1 MCTQKVPYCYMPI
14 NIFVIALLKNMN
26 LVCPVIA
33 AFAEISTSFIS
44 KLDTKAF
51 GLKETSRIKAFVF
64 SFISVPAKWIMTA
77 RQYVL
82 NIYTENRAYAR
93 PFKTGFG

>member
-33 AFAEISTSFIS
+33 AFAEISTSFNTKLTHTLITNRYKFFVMLINQTNS
-44 KLDTKAF
+44 KFPILGYPLLD
-51 GLKETSRIKAFVF
+51 G
-64 SFISVPAKWIMTA
+64 
-77 RQYVL
+77 RQQAPV
-82 NIYTENRAYAR
+82 
-93 PFKTGFG
+93 

>member
-33 AFAEISTSFIS
+33 AFAEISTSFNT
-44 KLDTKAF
+44 KLTHTLITNRYKFFVMLINQTLILNLELTLFIRHQNGCLTKNC
-51 GLKETSRIKAFVF
+51 
-64 SFISVPAKWIMTA
+64 
-77 RQYVL
+77 Y
-82 NIYTENRAYAR
+82 
-93 PFKTGFG
+93 

>member
-33 AFAEISTSFIS
+33 AFAEISTSFNT
-44 KLDTKAF
+44 KLTHTLITNRKFPILGYPLLD
-51 GLKETSRIKAFVF
+51 G
-64 SFISVPAKWIMTA
+64 
-77 RQYVL
+77 RQQAPV
-82 NIYTENRAYAR
+82 
-93 PFKTGFG
+93 

>member
-33 AFAEISTSFIS
+33 AFAEISTSFNT
-44 KLDTKAF
+44 KLTHNW
-51 GLKETSRIKAFVF
+51 
-64 SFISVPAKWIMTA
+64 PAPCVMPPD
-77 RQYVL
+77 
-82 NIYTENRAYAR
+82 RALGQLQPILDR
-93 PFKTGFG
+93 SSPVHPLSLSDG

>member
-33 AFAEISTSFIS
+33 AFAEISTSFNT
-44 KLDTKAF
+44 KLTHTLITNRYKF
-51 GLKETSRIKAFVF
+51 FVMLINRKCPKSEVLGIYRLTYRRFLSILKI
-64 SFISVPAKWIMTA
+64 INP
-77 RQYVL
+77 
-82 NIYTENRAYAR
+82 
-93 PFKTGFG
+93 

>member
-33 AFAEISTSFIS
+33 AFAEISTSFNT
-44 KLDTKAF
+44 KLTHTLITNRYKFFVMLINQTNVCTQFRAHPCF
-51 GLKETSRIKAFVF
+51 RAPCQCPTGCTLKI
-64 SFISVPAKWIMTA
+64 
-77 RQYVL
+77 Q
-82 NIYTENRAYAR
+82 
-93 PFKTGFG
+93 

>member
-33 AFAEISTSFIS
+33 AFAEISTSF
-44 KLDTKAF
+44 
-51 GLKETSRIKAFVF
+51 
-64 SFISVPAKWIMTA
+64 PC
-77 RQYVL
+77 
-82 NIYTENRAYAR
+82 
-93 PFKTGFG
+93 TGCRR

>member
-33 AFAEISTSFIS
+33 AFAEISTSFN
-44 KLDTKAF
+44 TKVTILFSATPILSAVF
-51 GLKETSRIKAFVF
+51 QPIK
-64 SFISVPAKWIMTA
+64 
-77 RQYVL
+77 
-82 NIYTENRAYAR
+82 
-93 PFKTGFG
+93 